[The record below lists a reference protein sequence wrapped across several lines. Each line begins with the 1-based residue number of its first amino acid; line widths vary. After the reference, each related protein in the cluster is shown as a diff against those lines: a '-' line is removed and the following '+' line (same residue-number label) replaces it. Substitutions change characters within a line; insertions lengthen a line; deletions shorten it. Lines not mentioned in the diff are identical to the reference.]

1 MCSLS
6 KDGRVA
12 FRGAKDGSLLMWD
25 MESGKKTSLLTASS
39 RGDDG
44 NRREILTIALS
55 DDGRFLAVGGRD
67 DQVCIFDI
75 CTTSASSTSSSH
87 PVVAMFEGHKKA

>member
-1 MCSLS
+1 MSNAYVCSLS

-44 NRREILTIALS
+44 NRREILTIAT
-55 DDGRFLAVGGRD
+55 R
-67 DQVCIFDI
+67 
-75 CTTSASSTSSSH
+75 
-87 PVVAMFEGHKKA
+87 

>member
-1 MCSLS
+1 VCSLS

-25 MESGKKTSLLTASS
+25 MESGKKENVVATASS

-44 NRREILTIALS
+44 NRRELLTIATS
-55 DDGRFLAVGGRD
+55 DDGRFLAVGGQDGLYFRHMHD
-67 DQVCIFDI
+67 FLFFYLFII
-75 CTTSASSTSSSH
+75 SSSGN
-87 PVVAMFEGHKKA
+87 V